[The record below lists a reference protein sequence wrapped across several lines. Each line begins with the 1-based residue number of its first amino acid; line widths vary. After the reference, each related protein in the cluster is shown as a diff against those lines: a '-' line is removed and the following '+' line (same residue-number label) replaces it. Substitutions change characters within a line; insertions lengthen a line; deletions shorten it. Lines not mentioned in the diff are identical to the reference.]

1 MINMIAIYTR
11 VSTTEQAQEGY
22 SLQEQEIRL
31 KSYCSAMNWNSYQLY
46 TDPGYSG
53 GSMQRPALQQLIRD
67 VKTKKIDR
75 VVVYKLDRLSRSQK
89 DTLFLIE
96 EVFLANNC
104 DFVSMTENLDTGSAL
119 GKAMIGILAVFAQ
132 LERETIKER
141 MAMGK
146 IARAKEGKWCG
157 GATAPYGYT
166 YSNNQLVQDEV
177 EKLHVMEAFNLAER
191 GWSASKISATFK
203 RKGYTPKR
211 GVNCWTD
218 ITIRRML
225 HNQVYIGKVN
235 FYGEQYDGQ
244 HEPIISQEQFDHV
257 QEIIKKRSEHY
268 ERFNPNPHRRV
279 SYLGGYIRCARCGAG
294 YQLFTT
300 GSKRKDKVYQYKYYV
315 CNSRS
320 KRNPSLVKDP
330 SCKNDYWK
338 PDRLEEIVFGEM
350 KKLTVDQVD
359 DKHLTLRPEDIQKCS
374 IKAEIVQID
383 RKIQKLMELYMMD
396 GIPKDRVQEQMNL
409 LSVQRNQLQEEMD
422 NIPEPD
428 IEAIKISIKNV
439 PDILNHGTYED
450 IRDLVSILIDYIS
463 IDGQDLIIHWKF

>member
-1 MINMIAIYTR
+1 MTMIAIYTR

-22 SLQEQEIRL
+22 SLQEQEARL
-31 KSYCSAMNWNSYQLY
+31 KSYCEAMNWNPCQMY

-53 GSMQRPALQQLIRD
+53 GSMKRPALQQLIRD
-67 VKTKKIDR
+67 AKAKKIDR

-89 DTLFLIE
+89 DTLYLIE
-96 EVFLANNC
+96 EVFLANHC

-141 MAMGK
+141 MVMGK

-157 GATAPYGYT
+157 GSIAPYGYN
-166 YSNNQLVQDEV
+166 YANDQLIPDEV

-191 GWSASKISATFK
+191 GWSTSKISTTFN

-218 ITIRRML
+218 ITIHRML
-225 HNQVYIGKVN
+225 TNQVYIGKVN

-244 HEPIISQEQFDHV
+244 HEPIISNEQFERVQHV
-257 QEIIKKRSEHY
+257 LKKRSEHY
-268 ERFNPNPHRRV
+268 ERFNPDPHRRV
-279 SYLGGYIRCARCGAG
+279 SYFGGYIRCARCGAG

-300 GSKRKDKVYQYKYYV
+300 NSTRNGKTYKYKYYV

-320 KRNPSLVKDP
+320 KRNPSLVRDP

-338 PDRLEEIVFGEM
+338 PELLEEIVFGEM
-350 KKLTVDQVD
+350 KKLTVDNVD
-359 DKHLTLRPEDIQKCS
+359 EHHLTLRPEDIQKRS
-374 IKAEIVQID
+374 MKAEIDQID

-396 GIPKDRVQEQMNL
+396 GIPKDRVREQMNQ
-409 LSVQRNQLQEEMD
+409 LSMQRDHLQEEMD
-422 NIPEPD
+422 NIPETD
-428 IEAIKISIKNV
+428 VEEVKATIKNI
-439 PDILNHGTYED
+439 PDILDHGSYED
-450 IRDLVSILIDYIS
+450 IRDLISVLIDHIS
-463 IDGQDLIIHWKF
+463 IDGQDLTICWKF

>member
-1 MINMIAIYTR
+1 MTAIYTR

-22 SLQEQEIRL
+22 SLQEQETRL
-31 KSYCSAMNWNSYQLY
+31 KSYCEAMKWGPCKIY

-53 GSMQRPALQQLIRD
+53 GSMSRPALQQMIRD
-67 VKTKKIDR
+67 VKAKKISR

-89 DTLFLIE
+89 DTLYLIE
-96 EVFLANNC
+96 EVFLTNNC

-141 MAMGK
+141 MVMGK

-157 GATAPYGYT
+157 GSTPPYGYN
-166 YSNNQLVQDEV
+166 YIDGQLMPDEV
-177 EKLHVMEAFNLAER
+177 ERLHVIEAFNLAER
-191 GWSASKISATFK
+191 GWSTSKISTAFN

-211 GVNCWTD
+211 GINCWSD
-218 ITIRRML
+218 ITVHRIL
-225 HNQVYIGKVN
+225 TNQVYIGKVN

-244 HEPIISQEQFDHV
+244 HEPIITDDQFSHV
-257 QEIIKKRSEHY
+257 QDIIKKRSEHY
-268 ERFNPNPHRRV
+268 ERFNPDPHRRV
-279 SYLGGYIRCARCGAG
+279 SYFGGYIRCARCGAG
-294 YQLFTT
+294 YQLFTAY
-300 GSKRKDKVYQYKYYV
+300 SKRNEKVYKYKYYI

-320 KRNPSLVKDP
+320 KRNPSLVRDP

-338 PDRLEEIVFGEM
+338 PERLEDVVFGEM
-350 KKLTVDQVD
+350 KKLTIDYAD
-359 DKHLTLRPEDIQKCS
+359 DKSITLQPEDIQKQS
-374 IKAEIVQID
+374 MQMEIEQID

-396 GIPKDRVQEQMNL
+396 GIPKERVQEQMNH
-409 LSVQRNQLQEEMD
+409 LSKQRDQIQEEMN
-422 NIPEPD
+422 NIQETD
-428 IEAIKISIKNV
+428 MEEVKEKIKNI

-450 IRDLVSILIDYIS
+450 IRDLISVLIDYIS

>member
-1 MINMIAIYTR
+1 MIAIYTR

-31 KSYCSAMNWNSYQLY
+31 KSYCEAMKWDPCKLY

-53 GSMQRPALQQLIRD
+53 GSMNRPALQQLIRD
-67 VKTKKIDR
+67 VKAKKITR

-89 DTLFLIE
+89 DTLYLIE

-141 MAMGK
+141 MVMGK

-157 GATAPYGYT
+157 GSTPPYGYN
-166 YSNNQLVQDEV
+166 YANDQLFPDEV

-191 GWSASKISATFK
+191 GWSTSKISAAFN

-218 ITIRRML
+218 ITIHRML
-225 HNQVYIGKVN
+225 TNQVYIGKVN

-244 HEPIISQEQFDHV
+244 HEPIISQEQFFHV
-257 QEIIKKRSEHY
+257 QNIMKKRSEHY
-268 ERFNPNPHRRV
+268 ERFNPDPHRRV
-279 SYLGGYIRCARCGAG
+279 SYFGGYIRCARCGAG
-294 YQLFTT
+294 FQLFTAN
-300 GSKRKDKVYQYKYYV
+300 SKRNEKVYKYKYYV
-315 CNSRS
+315 CNSRL
-320 KRNPSLVKDP
+320 KRKPSLVRDP

-338 PDRLEEIVFGEM
+338 PERLEEMVFGEI

-359 DKHLTLRPEDIQKCS
+359 DHHLTLRPEDIQKRS
-374 IKAEIVQID
+374 MKAELDQID

-396 GIPKDRVQEQMNL
+396 GIPKDRVQEQMNI
-409 LSVQRNQLQEEMD
+409 LSMQREQIQDEMN
-422 NIPEPD
+422 NIPERD
-428 IEAIKISIKNV
+428 MKEIKESIKNI
-439 PDILNHGTYED
+439 PDILRHGTYED
-450 IRDLVSILIDYIS
+450 IRDLISVLIDHIS
-463 IDGQDLIIHWKF
+463 IDGQDLTIHWKF

>member
-1 MINMIAIYTR
+1 MTMIAIYTR

-22 SLQEQEIRL
+22 SLQEQEARL
-31 KSYCSAMNWNSYQLY
+31 KSYCSAMNWEPCQIY

-96 EVFLANNC
+96 EVFLANHC
-104 DFVSMTENLDTGSAL
+104 DFVSMTENLDTSSAL

-157 GATAPYGYT
+157 GATAPYGYS
-166 YSNNQLVQDEV
+166 YINGQLVPEDI

-191 GWSASKISATFK
+191 GWSTSKISAEFQ
-203 RKGYTPKR
+203 RKGYTSKR

-225 HNQVYIGKVN
+225 KNQVYIGKVN
-235 FYGEQYDGQ
+235 FYGDRYDGQ
-244 HEPIISQEQFDHV
+244 HEPIINQEQFDHV
-257 QEIIKKRSEHY
+257 QNIMQKRSEHY
-268 ERFNPNPHRRV
+268 ERFNPDPHRRV

-300 GSKRKDKVYQYKYYV
+300 GSKRGNKFYRYKYYV
-315 CNSRS
+315 CTSRS
-320 KRNPSLVKDP
+320 KRNPALIRDP
-330 SCKNDYWK
+330 SCKNDYW
-338 PDRLEEIVFGEM
+338 RSEIVEKTVFEEM
-350 KKLTVDQVD
+350 KKLTIDQID
-359 DKHLTLRPEDIQKCS
+359 NHHITLRPEDIQKQS
-374 IKAEIVQID
+374 MQAEIDKID

-396 GIPKDRVQEQMNL
+396 GIPKNQVQEQMNL
-409 LSVQRNQLQEEMD
+409 LSSQRDQLQKELN
-422 NIPEPD
+422 NIPETD
-428 IEAIKISIKNV
+428 MEEIKETIKNI
-439 PDILNHGTYED
+439 PDILNHGSYED
-450 IRDLVSILIDYIS
+450 IRDLVSVLIDYIS
-463 IDGQDLIIHWKF
+463 IDGQDLTIHWKF